1 MATFQVIGQSL
12 VSPEDVFNKKF
23 SGELTPTLKFDELKS
38 LRNSITLFDNSELL
52 LNEIPDAR
60 MALLQEFTPN
70 FKEIGIGKP
79 LSIEISTVYT
89 GKYKK
94 FLGGRKDVIV
104 VSGVKNSQTFAGT
117 SRAINMIANNV
128 DENAFLNFNSFDDG
142 TPIVYYSPAM
152 DSDNSVVTFEIM
164 FDNFDKGLFET
175 IAGLFNTA
183 AGIPVFLPAAPF
195 LLGGS
200 QLIKIGADLG
210 DALFSGDPNLSGS
223 IPIVFDSPI
232 IPPTQPKEFVIYN
245 DKDKGEF
252 SNLEVKL
259 FDTIPQL
266 RLVNKNDKSE
276 YNGPAPYVIVI
287 LNGAPRQDLEKF
299 APTIASATLL
309 KKFYGGDKAG
319 EITGVLQDAMQLYND
334 LQYKTKGEKL
344 KKQID
349 SLPADSKEVE
359 KLKNLYEAYAANIKS
374 DDFKLP
380 KL

>member
-23 SGELTPTLKFDELKS
+23 SGELIPTLNFDELKS
-38 LRNSITLFDNSELL
+38 LQNSITLFDNSELL

-152 DSDNSVVTFEIM
+152 DADNSVVTFEIM

-175 IAGLFNTA
+175 IAGLLNTA

-232 IPPTQPKEFVIYN
+232 IPPTEPKEFVIYN

-276 YNGPAPYVIVI
+276 YKGPAPYIIVI
-287 LNGAPRQDLEKF
+287 LNGNQRQDLEKF
-299 APTIASATLL
+299 TPTIASASLL
-309 KKFYGGDKAG
+309 KKFYGGDKTG
-319 EITGVLQDAMQLYND
+319 ELTGVLQDAMQLYND

-349 SLPADSKEVE
+349 SLPSDSEQVK
-359 KLKNLYEAYAANIKS
+359 KLKNLYEAYSANIKS